1 MIEWIG
7 SAVVKAFVLQPKSP
21 SSLQAL
27 LVRLRQPLLLRRLF
41 DDFVQA
47 IAQSGVEAEFYGEKV
62 HIAGSVRVLTQ
73 ITHHGFEQEQIRGIL
88 VILLRLFVE
97 RHAKRVENVQRA
109 DVASQR
115 RLRQVLS
122 VRGVLLGNNNDDRLN

>member
-62 HIAGSVRVLTQ
+62 HIDGSV
-73 ITHHGFEQEQIRGIL
+73 
-88 VILLRLFVE
+88 
-97 RHAKRVENVQRA
+97 
-109 DVASQR
+109 
-115 RLRQVLS
+115 
-122 VRGVLLGNNNDDRLN
+122 